1 MPPRFKSSLFRAG
14 SALALLLVLAACT
27 PGGQFDPTVLF
38 NSDVFDSKT
47 KLKGQR
53 VPVFPDGVP
62 GTTTGVPADLVKGYN
77 PPPDQADTDANLAG
91 MPPPGASAQP
101 EEKPKP
107 EPNRKPKPRVAVAR
121 QPKPRAPTA
130 PPSSTPTRID
140 VGATGTPAQQ
150 PSAANWPNA
159 PPASPQQVGQFSWP
173 APPSG
178 ATAPAAQPSQSA
190 QPSSSGNAPA
200 AQGGRTFDSM
210 WPNPPATGTQSQ

>member
-1 MPPRFKSSLFRAG
+1 MPLRFKSPLFGA
-14 SALALLLVLAACT
+14 STALALLLVLAACT
-27 PGGQFDPTVLF
+27 PGGQFDPTELF

-62 GTTTGVPADLVKGYN
+62 GTATGVPADLVKGYK
-77 PPPDQADTDANLAG
+77 PPPDQPENDANLAG

-101 EEKPKP
+101 EQKPKP
-107 EPNRKPKPRVAVAR
+107 KPKPRVAVAR
-121 QPKPRAPTA
+121 QPKPRALTA

-150 PSAANWPNA
+150 PSAANWPNS
-159 PPASPQQVGQFSWP
+159 PPAAQQTGQFAWP
-173 APPSG
+173 APPGGGS
-178 ATAPAAQPSQSA
+178 APAAQPA
-190 QPSSSGNAPA
+190 QPAQSSSSANAPA